1 MQWKLRTQDQNSG
14 LGYYILISIHCWE
27 LMKSVGSHG
36 STFSW
41 IICVCE
47 WCIYVCESACVCLT
61 CVCLSIHL
69 PFFCRRDK
77 PPMDKSSK
85 TLLVD
90 MLFYMWAGNVT
101 GSYAGLLEATT
112 ATV

>member
-1 MQWKLRTQDQNSG
+1 
-14 LGYYILISIHCWE
+14 
-27 LMKSVGSHG
+27 
-36 STFSW
+36 
-41 IICVCE
+41 
-47 WCIYVCESACVCLT
+47 
-61 CVCLSIHL
+61 
-69 PFFCRRDK
+69 
-77 PPMDKSSK
+77 MDKSSK

>member
-14 LGYYILISIHCWE
+14 LGYYVLISTQRWE

-47 WCIYVCESACVCLT
+47 WCIYVCESACVCL
-61 CVCLSIHL
+61 SIHL
-69 PFFCRRDK
+69 PFFGRRDK
-77 PPMDKSSK
+77 PPMDKRSK

-90 MLFYMWAGNVT
+90 MMFYMWAGNVT
-101 GSYAGLLEATT
+101 GSHAGLLEAAT